1 MEGRR
6 RRNNYKVSEIP
17 TVSGPAFK
25 NPIDL
30 AGISGYNGIEVI
42 YLSGMAFAFLPYNEE
57 VYG

>member
-1 MEGRR
+1 MAWRE
-6 RRNNYKVSEIP
+6 ED
-17 TVSGPAFK
+17 AE